1 MCVGFADGYIRLRV
15 TPQYIEQ
22 SGNWVTV
29 KWSGVNNPSDA
40 DWIGV
45 YSPPN
50 DNSYPIDPVNH
61 APIKY
66 QVFIPTRCVGWFALV
81 LKLKCVQ

>member
-1 MCVGFADGYIRLRV
+1 MLHTGMLLLADGYIKLRV

-29 KWSGVNNPSDA
+29 KWSGVSNPSDA

-45 YSPPN
+45 YSPPV
-50 DNSYPIDPVNH
+50 DDSYPIDPVNH

-66 QVFIPTRCVGWFALV
+66 QVFIPTRCSDGLH
-81 LKLKCVQ
+81 LCKI